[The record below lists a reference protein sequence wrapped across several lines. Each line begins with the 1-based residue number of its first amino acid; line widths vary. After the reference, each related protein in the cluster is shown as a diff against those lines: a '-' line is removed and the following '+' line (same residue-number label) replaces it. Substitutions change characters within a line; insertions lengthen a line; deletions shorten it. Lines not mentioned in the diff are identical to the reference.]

1 MPAKFFPRVGP
12 RSVDY
17 LGNRRKTPLYQP
29 YVVNEKGETVSWV
42 PLDMP
47 EHVARKCADGMVAK
61 MEAKQR

>member
-1 MPAKFFPRVGP
+1 MPVKFHPRVGP

-29 YVVNEKGETVSWV
+29 YVVNDKGETVSWV

-47 EHVARKCADGMVAK
+47 KHVAEACAAK
-61 MEAKQR
+61 MAAKLEARR